1 MNDLIE
7 TLHLLQQQQ
16 RRPAAARLG
25 APKLADLRARV
36 PAPVLAHFDRLT
48 AHGRKAVADVHHGVC
63 SSCHL
68 RLPQVTTFDVIHRH
82 ELRFCENC
90 GAYLRFADDEVTS
103 ASRVASVA

>member
-63 SSCHL
+63 GSCHL